1 MNMESQVKSKM
12 NEDRCLIMFAKYPEK
27 GKVKTRLCQS
37 GDKEMVVRLYRA
49 FIEDLLESLSGG
61 DYQFRIAYHPR
72 ERKNDFSK
80 DFGNTY
86 SYLPQ
91 TGVDLGEKI
100 YNAFNRCFSEGFHM
114 VVIIGSDSPD
124 LPPQIIKE
132 AFQALE
138 QSGAVIGPSCDGGY
152 YLIGF
157 CRESLTP
164 EAFEGIDWGAESVYK
179 TTMCILKRAGINVH
193 ILPAWRD
200 IDRPEDVVA
209 LINDSEKTGFAG
221 SKTISCL
228 QDFGFT
234 KHCR

>member
-1 MNMESQVKSKM
+1 
-12 NEDRCLIMFAKYPEK
+12 MFVKYPDK
-27 GKVKTRLCQS
+27 GKVKSRLSQYW
-37 GDKEMVVRLYRA
+37 DEDMVVRLYRA
-49 FIEDLLESLSGG
+49 FIEDLLERLSNG
-61 DYQFRIAYHPR
+61 DYRFRIAYHPR

-86 SYLPQ
+86 SYMPQ
-91 TGVDLGEKI
+91 TGTGLGKKMQ
-100 YNAFNRCFSEGFHM
+100 NAFKKCFSDGYQA
-114 VVIIGSDSPD
+114 VVVIGSDSPD

-138 QSGAVIGPSCDGGY
+138 KSDAVIGPSYDGGY

-157 CRESLTP
+157 CIESFTP
-164 EAFEGIDWGAESVYK
+164 EAFEGIDWGTESVYK
-179 TTMCILKRAGINVH
+179 TTMDILESAGKRVH
-193 ILPAWRD
+193 VLPAWRD

-228 QDFGFT
+228 QDHGFT
-234 KHCR
+234 KHC